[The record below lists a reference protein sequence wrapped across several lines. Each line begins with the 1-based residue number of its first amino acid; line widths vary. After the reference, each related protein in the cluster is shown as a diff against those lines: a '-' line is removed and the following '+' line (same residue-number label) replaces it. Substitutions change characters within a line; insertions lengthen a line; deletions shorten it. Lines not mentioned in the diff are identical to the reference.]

1 MTDMFFYGGVGF
13 CILLCFYIFIRIC
26 SKGVFV
32 SWFEAKTKQKESEM
46 NIAEIKDDW
55 ERLKAYKQFGYAK
68 EAMNDRDYYIRLN
81 AYKKHGFT
89 KEAMQD
95 ESATIRLNAYKKHG
109 YTKEAL
115 EDEDWE
121 IRFRAHEALGFTKEA
136 LNDSNPIIRQK
147 AEEYF
152 KNK

>member
-55 ERLKAYKQFGYAK
+55 ERFRAYKQFGYTK
-68 EAMNDRDYYIRLN
+68 EAMNDRDYYIRLR
-81 AYKKHGFT
+81 AYETLGYT
-89 KEAMQD
+89 KEAMKD
-95 ESATIRLNAYKKHG
+95 NCWDIRINAYKNLGYTKEAMKDNCWDIRINAYENLG

-115 EDEDWE
+115 NFLPRSPLPERSE
-121 IRFRAHEALGFTKEA
+121 GGG
-136 LNDSNPIIRQK
+136 
-147 AEEYF
+147 
-152 KNK
+152 